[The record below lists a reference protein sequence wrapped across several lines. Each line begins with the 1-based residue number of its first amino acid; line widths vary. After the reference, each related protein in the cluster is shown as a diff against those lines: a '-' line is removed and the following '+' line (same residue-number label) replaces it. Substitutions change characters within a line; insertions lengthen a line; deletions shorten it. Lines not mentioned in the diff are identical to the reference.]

1 MNSGTSFT
9 APMTRAQKFQ
19 WYVEKGLAEG
29 LRPLPASTTETA
41 EAAETTARRLVRALE
56 DRFEVL
62 RTSLEVVD
70 GRLLQRVHASGA
82 PLEVVEVTPG
92 RTVQQCMATLVD
104 EFKAREH
111 GRVGRFL
118 VRFHLL
124 RDGESGWLAV
134 VADNVAMDAGF
145 HRVVDEAITAILAGA
160 PAPDSPAGL
169 QPAETALRE
178 AGPDGLAERDRA
190 LARLRKHFA
199 AAPARLHRG
208 RPSSGGYEGRF
219 YRSTLTLHGADRLL
233 GRAMSSAGLLPSALI
248 LAAFS
253 ELMCRRAGSEAC
265 TVNVSLD
272 NRHNGELR
280 RVLCATAQRSPVTL
294 RRQDQGLLA
303 AAADVQQA
311 LVAGHPD
318 HGRYDPFD
326 LIRERVEAQHRR
338 GVGLSTDLAF
348 NFVPPPQGW
357 TELIESADRDPAEH
371 TGPASEL
378 GSQTTNEI
386 SYEYGVSLSV
396 RWSGPH
402 TVRLSVH
409 GDSDVLTPDQCAALL
424 GGIELVLERVA
435 AGQDCTMADIAEE
448 AGLDRLPQGG
458 SELRADGRWLDLRAM
473 EQRLLGLTEVERAE
487 LILQT
492 DDESGASWLTAR
504 VTVAAGAATEPLDL
518 REELLQAVETGELA
532 AVPDWYEI
540 LIADSSGAA
549 DPPVV
554 RSGDGRTVAGRPAVT
569 DQELAVLAVLTESRL
584 VREPDLDLS
593 YVRAGGELDRYPE
606 FADRI
611 RQRGYLLPG
620 FGRVC
625 GMRTL
630 RGLARDLRRLENPN
644 TPVSSGS

>member
-1 MNSGTSFT
+1 MKSGTSFT

-41 EAAETTARRLVRALE
+41 ESTARRLVRALE
-56 DRFEVL
+56 DRFEIL

-70 GRLLQRVHASGA
+70 GRLLQRVHAAGA
-82 PLEVVEVTPG
+82 PLGAVEVGPG
-92 RTVQQCMATLVD
+92 RTVQQCMAALVD
-104 EFKAREH
+104 EFRTREH

-124 RDGESGWLAV
+124 RDGELGWLAV

-145 HRVVDEAITAILAGA
+145 HRVVDEAITEVLAGT

-178 AGPDGLAERDRA
+178 AGPDGLAERNRA
-190 LARLRKHFA
+190 LARLQKHFA

-233 GRAMSSAGLLPSALI
+233 GRAMSSAGLLPSALV

-253 ELMCRRAGSEAC
+253 ELMCRRAGSDAC

-338 GVGLSTDLAF
+338 GIGLSTDLAF

-357 TELIESADRDPAEH
+357 TELIESADREPAEH
-371 TGPASEL
+371 TGPASAL
-378 GSQTTNEI
+378 GSQTTDEI
-386 SYEYGVSLSV
+386 SYEYGASLSV

-402 TVRLSVH
+402 TIRLSVH

-435 AGQDCTMADIAEE
+435 AGQDCAMADIAEE
-448 AGLDRLPQGG
+448 AGLDRLHPGG
-458 SELRADGRWLDLRAM
+458 SELRADDRWLDLRAM
-473 EQRLLGLTEVERAE
+473 EQRLLGLSEVERAE

-504 VTVAAGAATEPLDL
+504 ATVAAGAATEPLDL

-540 LIADSSGAA
+540 LLADSSDAA

-569 DQELAVLAVLTESRL
+569 DRELAVLAVLTESRL

-593 YVRAGGELDRYPE
+593 YVRAGGELDRYSE
-606 FADRI
+606 FADRL

-630 RGLARDLRRLENPN
+630 RGLARDLSRLEVTN